1 MKKISA
7 MNRKGKI
14 AAALLFQ
21 GLILAVMAVMLVHDG
36 RSVQASIEDWKSYS
50 ITYDPVN
57 GWFMDEQDFV
67 WEKPI
72 TLIYGPY
79 LALKKGTYRAE
90 IEYSCSSDQ
99 ACYVRCERSRFDDA
113 HLRGGEACLSRNQR
127 TLQYDFEVTQDV
139 EDFEF
144 VVEYDGKGYLQVTD
158 IEIVPSPLG
167 AVRNICFVLALFL
180 CLDVCFLLSDR
191 IRKEREFLAALAG
204 IALLAS
210 LPLFNRGICGGDDL
224 SFHLMRIA
232 GIARE
237 LRLGHV
243 PVRLSSAWIEGYG
256 YPVSVYY
263 GDLLLYIPALMS
275 LLGFSV
281 TTAYK
286 FYVFLINVGTAVTAC
301 YGMHRICRD
310 RRIALL
316 ASLAYCTASYRLW
329 TIYIR
334 VAVGEYSAM
343 MFLPLIAAAVYG
355 IYMDDAAD
363 RGRHRNNALL
373 LAAGMSGLILTHIL
387 SVDMTFFTLLFV
399 CVALLKRTFRKEVI
413 SQYLLAVL
421 ATCGLCMYFI
431 VPFLDYMA
439 SVPTK
444 VSSAA
449 AISEGDSLQRYETSI
464 SDYFVFRKSPGL
476 ILLVIFLIAVV
487 YCAKKRD
494 KKVRWL
500 TVGAGLSILVT
511 LNIFPWDYLAA
522 NSFFFEMMAQI
533 QFPYRYFGIVI
544 TFLSLLFVIIMQR
557 LWADRGKMIHV
568 ERLVIAA
575 GFVMT
580 CFFTKEYID
589 VEGYEFIEPYSVA
602 EINSYSVGWGEYIR
616 AGVLRDEDVEETLR
630 KLPQELLTEE
640 MEEAEIVERR
650 GSDMRLYCRTLGE
663 IDEGGVVSI
672 PMFYYK
678 GYHVTDDEGNEY
690 PLEDGDLKQITF
702 SVPPGFEGYFN
713 IEYREPWYWRAAEV
727 VSLVSAIGLAAYLIR
742 RKGVEAR

>member
-14 AAALLFQ
+14 AAVLLFQ

-99 ACYVRCERSRFDDA
+99 TCYVRCERSRFDDA

-191 IRKEREFLAALAG
+191 IRKEREFLASLAG

-210 LPLFNRGICGGDDL
+210 LPLFAPGIVNAGYDL
-224 SFHLMRIA
+224 KFHLMRIA

-243 PVRLSSAWIEGYG
+243 PVRLSSAWMEGYG

-286 FYVFLINVGTAVTAC
+286 FYVFLINVGTAATAC

-329 TIYIR
+329 NIYIR
-334 VAVGEYSAM
+334 AALGEFGAT

-363 RGRHRNNALL
+363 RGRHRKNALL
-373 LAAGMSGLILTHIL
+373 LAAGMSGVILTHTL

-439 SVPTK
+439 SVPVK
-444 VSSAA
+444 VSSAIDVRGGNTIQYCG
-449 AISEGDSLQRYETSI
+449 ISIAE
-464 SDYFVFRKSPGL
+464 YFTFDKSPGL
-476 ILLVIFLIAVV
+476 VLLAVFFAAVV
-487 YCAKKRD
+487 YCTKKRD
-494 KKVRWL
+494 QEMRWL
-500 TVGAGLSILVT
+500 TVGSGLAILAT
-511 LNIFPWDYLAA
+511 LSIFPWDYLARH
-522 NSFFFEMMAQI
+522 SLFFALMAQI
-533 QFPYRYFGIVI
+533 QFPYRYLCIVI
-544 TFLSLLFVIIMQR
+544 VFLSLLLVFVMQR
-557 LWADRGKMIHV
+557 LRAGGVEIVRV

-575 GFVMT
+575 GFIMT
-580 CFFTKEYID
+580 CFFTKEYLHPAEDRELIK
-589 VEGYEFIEPYSVA
+589 PYSDA
-602 EINSYSVGWGEYIR
+602 ELDSYFVVVGEYLR
-616 AGVLRDEDVEETLR
+616 AGVDLDTFPFLS
-630 KLPQELLTEE
+630 PELFAEE

-650 GSDMRLYCRTLGE
+650 GSNMRLYCRALDE
-663 IDEGGVVSI
+663 IEGGVVSI

-690 PLEDGDLKQITF
+690 PIEDGDLKQITF
-702 SVPPGFEGYFN
+702 SVPPGFEGYLN